1 MYISG
6 NSYFGETGPDT
17 KQDESRKPNPTGFG
31 PYVTDAAH
39 AVQRRNEK
47 SLDAA
52 IAFPGAVY
60 GDGAWLKQYTL
71 DPLRAGKPVG
81 DEPVIFHQ
89 IRKGANANTVARAE
103 ESVTPSPNPAGTR
116 ATNDAGGG
124 EQPRGHHGPSAP
136 SPQVSHPL

>member
-1 MYISG
+1 MVYISG

-31 PYVTDAAH
+31 PYVTDAA
-39 AVQRRNEK
+39 
-47 SLDAA
+47 

-81 DEPVIFHQ
+81 DEPVTFHQ

-103 ESVTPSPNPAGTR
+103 DSVTPSPNPAGTR
-116 ATNDAGGG
+116 ATNDAGEG